1 MIKLKELLKESF
13 YVALVSKPRTGN
25 FNKPVGNFK
34 LMSKGRAA
42 GLAAQSA
49 EKILKSEIG
58 RNLSRE
64 AAENA
69 KVVATYDEKGVHHGR
84 INMGPRRFVSAITA
98 EIDIEERKFGM
109 NISNKSIQVTKNM
122 DMVIGKTQKDVEKM
136 LKNKYKVRV

>member
-69 KVVATYDEKGVHHGR
+69 NVVATYDEKGVHHGK
-84 INMGPRRFVSAITA
+84 INMGPRRFVSAIAA
-98 EIDIEERKFGM
+98 EVDIEEKKFGM

-136 LKNKYKVRV
+136 LKNKYKVKV

>member
-69 KVVATYDEKGVHHGR
+69 KVVATYDEKGVHHGKV
-84 INMGPRRFVSAITA
+84 NMGPRRFVSAIAA
-98 EIDIEERKFGM
+98 EVDIEERKFGM

>member
-84 INMGPRRFVSAITA
+84 INMGPRRFVSAIAA
-98 EIDIEERKFGM
+98 EVDIEEKKFGM

-136 LKNKYKVRV
+136 LKNKYKVRL

>member
-84 INMGPRRFVSAITA
+84 INMGPRRFVSAIAA
-98 EIDIEERKFGM
+98 EVDIEERKFGM

-136 LKNKYKVRV
+136 LKNKYKVKV

>member
-84 INMGPRRFVSAITA
+84 INMGPRRFVSAIAA
-98 EIDIEERKFGM
+98 EVDIEERKLGM

-136 LKNKYKVRV
+136 LKNKYKVKV

>member
-122 DMVIGKTQKDVEKM
+122 DMVIRKTQNDVEKM

>member
-13 YVALVSKPRTGN
+13 YVALVSKPRAGN

-69 KVVATYDEKGVHHGR
+69 KVVATYDEKGVHHGKV
-84 INMGPRRFVSAITA
+84 NMGPRRFVSAIAA
-98 EIDIEERKFGM
+98 EVDIEERKFGM

-136 LKNKYKVRV
+136 LKNKYKVKV

>member
-84 INMGPRRFVSAITA
+84 INMGPRRFVSAIAA
-98 EIDIEERKFGM
+98 EVDVEEKKFGM

-136 LKNKYKVRV
+136 LKNKYKVKV

>member
-98 EIDIEERKFGM
+98 EVDIEEKKFGM

>member
-84 INMGPRRFVSAITA
+84 INMGPRRFVSAIAA
-98 EIDIEERKFGM
+98 EVDIEEKKFGM

-136 LKNKYKVRV
+136 LKNKYKVKV

>member
-69 KVVATYDEKGVHHGR
+69 KVVATYDEKGVHHGKV
-84 INMGPRRFVSAITA
+84 NMGPRRFVSAIAA
-98 EIDIEERKFGM
+98 EVDIEERKFGM

-136 LKNKYKVRV
+136 LKNKYKVKV

>member
-13 YVALVSKPRTGN
+13 YVALVSKPRTVN
-25 FNKPVGNFK
+25 FNQPVGNFK

-84 INMGPRRFVSAITA
+84 INMGPRRFVSAIAA
-98 EIDIEERKFGM
+98 EVDIEEKKFGM

-136 LKNKYKVRV
+136 LKNKYKVKV